1 MTPNLYTKTYW
12 LNSVLV
18 FLFFAVLMTVEK
30 NFGVTS
36 LLLLAASIYALPF
49 NFHQLKIIPRH
60 LPYWL
65 LGASALLLMNL
76 LLREPWDPE
85 RLNLIIFFICLIPI
99 YYNLSNVG
107 FSIQALRLGLYV
119 AIIIGA
125 LVSNYEYSTLNNS
138 RAGTALR
145 PQLSGL
151 VAVIFLC
158 YFVARLS
165 YLFKNLKHKPNLFE
179 AALNVS
185 AIIASFIIVNLS
197 GSKSPVLAL
206 IVLVLFFSIY
216 FKLYLKPRGII
227 SILIVILSSAGFYT
241 TQTDNPLIQRMSSAM
256 QIIIQSDIGDYDD
269 GSLGARVEIWK
280 TGLNIFEHN
289 PIFGVGFGEKT
300 FAIKEA
306 QLELNLQST
315 IFNYS
320 TEMHSNYV
328 DLLVLF
334 GAVGLLMFFIFTG
347 IVLITYF
354 KNRSY
359 IKQETLILFLAHILG
374 FLIYGISEVFV
385 GYVHGTALFFFPIV
399 IFISYINFTKKTQL
413 VNSINDALNV

>member
-107 FSIQALRLGLYV
+107 FSIQALRLGLYM

-179 AALNVS
+179 AAINVS

-197 GSKSPVLAL
+197 GSKIPVLAL
-206 IVLVLFFSIY
+206 IVLALFFSIY
-216 FKLYLKPRGII
+216 FKVYLKPRGII
-227 SILIVILSSAGFYT
+227 SILIVVLSAAGFYT
-241 TQTDNPLIQRMSSAM
+241 TQTDNLLNQRISSAM
-256 QIIIQSDIGDYDD
+256 QIIIQSDIF
-269 GSLGARVEIWK
+269 LQKWK
-280 TGLNIFEHN
+280 
-289 PIFGVGFGEKT
+289 
-300 FAIKEA
+300 
-306 QLELNLQST
+306 
-315 IFNYS
+315 
-320 TEMHSNYV
+320 
-328 DLLVLF
+328 
-334 GAVGLLMFFIFTG
+334 
-347 IVLITYF
+347 
-354 KNRSY
+354 
-359 IKQETLILFLAHILG
+359 LILTTTFK
-374 FLIYGISEVFV
+374 S
-385 GYVHGTALFFFPIV
+385 
-399 IFISYINFTKKTQL
+399 
-413 VNSINDALNV
+413 